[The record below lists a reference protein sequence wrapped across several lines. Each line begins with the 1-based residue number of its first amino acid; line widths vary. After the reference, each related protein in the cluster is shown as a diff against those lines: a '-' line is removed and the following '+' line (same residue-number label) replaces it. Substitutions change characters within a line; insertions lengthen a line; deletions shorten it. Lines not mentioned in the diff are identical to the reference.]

1 MNLLEVMKNC
11 VYLLISTILIYIIVS
26 LWNDLLM
33 KFRLNRKL
41 KNEKTFAVSNTDE
54 LRKVFEQIEKEV
66 KNHESDS
73 RD

>member
-41 KNEKTFAVSNTDE
+41 KNAKTFSVSNTDE
-54 LRKVFEQIEKEV
+54 LRKAFEQIEKEV

>member
-1 MNLLEVMKNC
+1 
-11 VYLLISTILIYIIVS
+11 
-26 LWNDLLM
+26 M
-33 KFRLNRKL
+33 KFRINRKL
-41 KNEKTFAVSNTDE
+41 KNAKTFAVSNTDE

>member
-41 KNEKTFAVSNTDE
+41 KNAKTFAVSNTDE
-54 LRKVFEQIEKEV
+54 LRKSFEQIEKEV

>member
-41 KNEKTFAVSNTDE
+41 KNSKTFAVSNTDE

>member
-1 MNLLEVMKNC
+1 MSLLEVMKNC

-54 LRKVFEQIEKEV
+54 LRKVFEQIEKEM

>member
-33 KFRLNRKL
+33 KFKL
-41 KNEKTFAVSNTDE
+41 KNAKTFAVSNTDE
-54 LRKVFEQIEKEV
+54 LRKAFEQIEKEV

>member
-11 VYLLISTILIYIIVS
+11 MYLLISTILIYIIVS

-41 KNEKTFAVSNTDE
+41 KNVKTFAVSNTDE

>member
-11 VYLLISTILIYIIVS
+11 LYLLISTILIYIIVS

-41 KNEKTFAVSNTDE
+41 KNAKTFAVINTDE

>member
-1 MNLLEVMKNC
+1 
-11 VYLLISTILIYIIVS
+11 
-26 LWNDLLM
+26 M

-41 KNEKTFAVSNTDE
+41 KSAKTFVVSNTDE
-54 LRKVFEQIEKEV
+54 LRKAFEQIEKEV

>member
-41 KNEKTFAVSNTDE
+41 KNTKTFVVSNTDE
-54 LRKVFEQIEKEV
+54 LRKAFEQIEKEV

>member
-41 KNEKTFAVSNTDE
+41 KNAKTFEVSNTDE
-54 LRKVFEQIEKEV
+54 LRKAFEQIEKEM

>member
-11 VYLLISTILIYIIVS
+11 MYLLISTILIYIIVS

-41 KNEKTFAVSNTDE
+41 KNAKTFAVSNTYE

-66 KNHESDS
+66 KNHESDY

>member
-33 KFRLNRKL
+33 KFKL
-41 KNEKTFAVSNTDE
+41 KNAKTFAVSNTDE
-54 LRKVFEQIEKEV
+54 LRKAFEQIEKEA

>member
-1 MNLLEVMKNC
+1 MNLLVVMKNC

>member
-41 KNEKTFAVSNTDE
+41 KSAKTFVVSNTDE
-54 LRKVFEQIEKEV
+54 LRKAFEQIEKEV

>member
-33 KFRLNRKL
+33 KFRLNRKF
-41 KNEKTFAVSNTDE
+41 KNSKTFAVSNTDE

>member
-33 KFRLNRKL
+33 KFRFNRKL
-41 KNEKTFAVSNTDE
+41 KNAKTFAASNTDE